1 MAMAKSFARAERSSR
16 LLDKGL
22 REHIPSRIR
31 KYREKVTIYDPLYST
46 VCQWQNFGPLAQVI
60 AKSGLLDVVKLLLL
74 RGADV
79 DLRLHKQSKA
89 KKKSQPNWHAFES
102 ELENDWSLE

>member
-60 AKSGLLDVVKLLLL
+60 ARASTRGKSRLGTSGLESGLELDGGPPSPSASRVAAKWAP
-74 RGADV
+74 R
-79 DLRLHKQSKA
+79 RCKA
-89 KKKSQPNWHAFES
+89 A
-102 ELENDWSLE
+102 